1 MDNKAIKYS
10 VFIFGIA
17 CVFAGVIA
25 CLFDRVAGGGVVI
38 ATGLVLFLFSQFEIE
53 YFKMPGLEAK
63 LRKTIHE
70 AEVTLEA
77 LRKIIVPIS
86 EISISLAA
94 RTGRVGVASSN
105 KEMHKLSMRIKNEL
119 SEIKVPDHDIDNVL
133 NGWYFYTAFDMGRMV
148 TEPFIKLLNE
158 KESEFNKEVND
169 WVGNKPV
176 TDQARFAELLEPVR
190 NASREANEIRGC
202 LWKKDYQ
209 DIPEIIRESIYKCSS
224 LNKSEKEIFWKEV
237 DEEWKDL
244 TYFVKEK
251 KLRRSE
257 KWLATEVS

>member
-10 VFIFGIA
+10 VFLFGIA
-17 CVFAGVIA
+17 CVLAGVVA

-63 LRKTIHE
+63 LRMTIHE

-105 KEMHKLSMRIKNEL
+105 KEMHELSMRIKKEL

-133 NGWYFYTAFDMGRMV
+133 YDWYFYTAFDMGRV
-148 TEPFIKLLNE
+148 VIEPFINLLNE
-158 KESEFNKEVND
+158 KENKLRKEVDD

-176 TDQARFAELLEPVR
+176 TDQDRYAQLLEPVR
-190 NASREANEIRGC
+190 KASIEANKIGRC

-209 DIPEIIRESIYKCSS
+209 DIPDIIRTSISNCSS
-224 LNKSEKEIFWKEV
+224 LNELEKEIFWKEV
-237 DEEWKDL
+237 DEEWRDL
-244 TYFVKEK
+244 THFVKEK
-251 KLRRSE
+251 QLRRSE
-257 KWLATEVS
+257 KWLAKEVS